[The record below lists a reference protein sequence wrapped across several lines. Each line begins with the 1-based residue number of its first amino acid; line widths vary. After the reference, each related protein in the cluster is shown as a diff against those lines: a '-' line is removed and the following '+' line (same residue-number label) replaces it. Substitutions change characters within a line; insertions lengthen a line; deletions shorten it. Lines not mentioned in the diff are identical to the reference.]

1 MILRVWC
8 CGMLLCRMSHDE
20 KSLIKHWHIGM
31 FNKMLIDSL
40 FFLLYFFL
48 DSGTNSSTRFSYVN

>member
-48 DSGTNSSTRFSYVN
+48 DS